1 MIKDEFY
8 TLSNG
13 ILIPKIG
20 FGTWQVASGEE
31 CYNSVLA
38 AIKAGYKSIDTA
50 YAYENETSVGK
61 AIKDSGIKREE
72 LFITTKLPSDIKDY
86 HETIKYFNES
96 LKNLGLDYLDLYL
109 IHAPWPWS
117 NVGLDCTEGNIEA
130 YKAMIDLY
138 KMGKIRSIGVSNFL
152 ESDVNSLIEA
162 TGFVPHV
169 NQMRYF
175 IGNTQEHLYNY
186 FNKHNILIEAYSPL
200 GTGGILNN
208 EIINKMASKYKVTP
222 AQLAIRYCLEKGTR
236 PLPKSVHEE
245 RILANLAVDFKI
257 SNGDLKILD
266 KLEVDPSLKRKLRS

>member
-1 MIKDEFY
+1 MIKDEYY

-13 ILIPKIG
+13 VLIPKIG

-38 AIKAGYKSIDTA
+38 AINAGYKSIDTA
-50 YAYENETSVGK
+50 YAYDNEVSVGK
-61 AIKDSGIKREE
+61 AIKDSGVKREE
-72 LFITTKLPSDIKDY
+72 LFITTKLPSDIKNYDD
-86 HETIKYFNES
+86 TIKYFNES

-162 TGFVPHV
+162 TGFTPHV

-208 EIINKMASKYKVTP
+208 EIINKLALKYKVTP

-257 SNGDLKILD
+257 SNSDLKILD